1 VFGNPCK
8 ECYVNRARFSIQEIP
23 AAKFTGKNEIENAL
37 EGSEMGT
44 LMDGAYRIYVLDE
57 CLAPDTQ
64 VDTITN
70 GVATKRVISRMQ
82 VGDKLK
88 NAWGI
93 DTVKNVSRKR
103 ISSAVLLRVGDRCIL
118 SSGRHPYFTRD
129 GWKYAEQITAG
140 DSIVGTD
147 EAMRILWER
156 DTHSQPSAEGTFLQ
170 QELLREISGG
180 STEKEDRHRGGW
192 GQPSTQNSARG
203 GSEKNSTIGFAR
215 VDSVEILQLGD
226 PRLDKYRDEKGD
238 IYFYDLEVARHPSFS
253 VEGLLVHN
261 CHKMSDGAQSLALK
275 YLEDSPES
283 AVFILCSTDPQKII
297 DTLRSRCQCYEVRGL
312 SMDDTTVLVTKL
324 LKIAKSD
331 LPVDRLVDAL
341 VERRIIYPRLIA
353 NAVEKYVGGQTPSE
367 AAEVEG
373 IAEINTK
380 ALTRSVVKGDWEEAS
395 RYLLNAQPSDMRIIR
410 VSILAYLRTV
420 LLESPISD
428 RTKVVANS
436 IAGICSV
443 HNAEDA
449 VIAAAMNAELYK
461 LTAMFS
467 RYPL

>member
-1 VFGNPCK
+1 
-8 ECYVNRARFSIQEIP
+8 
-23 AAKFTGKNEIENAL
+23 
-37 EGSEMGT
+37 
-44 LMDGAYRIYVLDE
+44 
-57 CLAPDTQ
+57 
-64 VDTITN
+64 
-70 GVATKRVISRMQ
+70 
-82 VGDKLK
+82 
-88 NAWGI
+88 
-93 DTVKNVSRKR
+93 
-103 ISSAVLLRVGDRCIL
+103 
-118 SSGRHPYFTRD
+118 
-129 GWKYAEQITAG
+129 
-140 DSIVGTD
+140 
-147 EAMRILWER
+147 
-156 DTHSQPSAEGTFLQ
+156 
-170 QELLREISGG
+170 
-180 STEKEDRHRGGW
+180 
-192 GQPSTQNSARG
+192 
-203 GSEKNSTIGFAR
+203 
-215 VDSVEILQLGD
+215 
-226 PRLDKYRDEKGD
+226 
-238 IYFYDLEVARHPSFS
+238 
-253 VEGLLVHN
+253 
-261 CHKMSDGAQSLALK
+261 
-275 YLEDSPES
+275 
-283 AVFILCSTDPQKII
+283 
-297 DTLRSRCQCYEVRGL
+297 
-312 SMDDTTVLVTKL
+312 MDDTTVLVTKL